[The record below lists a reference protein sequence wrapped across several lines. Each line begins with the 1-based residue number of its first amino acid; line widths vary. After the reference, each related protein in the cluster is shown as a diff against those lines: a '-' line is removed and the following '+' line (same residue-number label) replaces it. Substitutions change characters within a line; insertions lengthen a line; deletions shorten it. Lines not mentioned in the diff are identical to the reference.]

1 MTYSIVAKI
10 PETNEIGI
18 AVASRFFACGSLV
31 PYMTQDIVIAS
42 QAFVNPL
49 WGLRSISMLTQGISF
64 KEVLSNLKLEDE
76 GREARQFHGISNHS
90 EIVQHTGSECVDWAG
105 HVMDEHVSV
114 AGNMLVGPGVVQR
127 TLQAWSQYA
136 DKPMADRL
144 LCAMEAG
151 EAAGGDKRGKQAAA
165 IKIHKGQPYPILD
178 LRVDDHAD
186 PLSELKRLM
195 VVADERFNIFKTALP
210 TTENFSGMVDRR
222 PLDEAILKAEEKRRI
237 NGYSSQSK
245 AT

>member
-31 PYMTQDIVIAS
+31 PYITQDIVVAS

-49 WGLRSISMLTQGISF
+49 WGLRSISMLTEGITF
-64 KEVLSNLKLEDE
+64 KEALSILKSEDE
-76 GREARQFHGISNHS
+76 GREARQFHGISANG
-90 EIVQHTGSECVDWAG
+90 EIVQHTGSECVEWAG
-105 HVMDEHVSV
+105 HVMDENVSV
-114 AGNMLVGPGVVQR
+114 AGNMLVGPSVLQK
-127 TLQAWSQYA
+127 TLEAWSENVE
-136 DKPMADRL
+136 KPMAERL

-165 IKIHKGQPYPILD
+165 IKIHDGQPYPSLD

-186 PLSELKRLM
+186 PLSELKRLLA
-195 VVADERFNIFKTALP
+195 VADERFNIFKTGLP
-210 TTENFSGMVDRR
+210 TNENFSGLVDRA
-222 PLDEAILKAEEKRRI
+222 PLDEAILKAEEKRLKK
-237 NGYSSQSK
+237 GYISHSM